1 MPGTIDCNPLERE
14 SVGKRRPP
22 MNDSPAVRLTLALL
36 DVPGVGRA
44 TVHRILHHA
53 HRYDDLLALP
63 REQLGHRLK
72 GVSRAADLAELLH
85 DPARFAE
92 HLAVADREIEAR
104 TRQRVTLL
112 SPHHP
117 HWPSG
122 LDRLAASRRPAVL
135 RAFGD
140 AAVLSRPTL
149 ALLGSAGLS
158 PEAFEAA
165 QSLAAEASHRGIV
178 VLCAMDDGF
187 DVATLK
193 RAGGGIGVPG
203 AGLSKILPQLR
214 PSVVETARGGGLVV
228 SPFAMDHGPFGH
240 DQSEASRVRMA
251 LSTACVVFDPA
262 PGSHLLHT
270 LERHVSGEER
280 IGGAVQALLVR
291 SNVENAPPLNPDALW
306 EALS

>member
-1 MPGTIDCNPLERE
+1 MTDT
-14 SVGKRRPP
+14 
-22 MNDSPAVRLTLALL
+22 PALRLTLALL

-53 HRYDDLLALP
+53 ERYDDLLALP
-63 REQLGHRLK
+63 REQLGYRLK
-72 GVSRAADLAELLH
+72 GIPRAADLADLLH

-92 HLAVADREIEAR
+92 HLAAADREVEAR

-112 SPHHP
+112 TPHHN
-117 HWPSG
+117 HWPGG
-122 LDRLAASRRPAVL
+122 LNRLSAARRPVVL
-135 RAFGD
+135 RAFGE
-140 AAVLSRPTL
+140 AELLSRPVL

-158 PEAFEAA
+158 PEAFETA
-165 QSLAAEASHRGIV
+165 QSLAAEASRRGV
-178 VLCAMDDGF
+178 TVLCAMDDGF

-193 RAGGGIGVPG
+193 RAGGGIGVAG
-203 AGLSKILPQLR
+203 AGLSRIPPALR

-251 LSTACVVFDPA
+251 MATATVVCDPA

-270 LERHVSGEER
+270 LERHVSGDER
-280 IGGAVQALLVR
+280 VGETVQAFLVR
-291 SNVENAPPLNPDALW
+291 SQVEGADPLNTDALW